1 MLSSIGVTHLR
12 YHQWANGRVL
22 EETVPLPSEQ
32 LVKTLNGSFGS
43 VYGALVHMYQADC
56 IWWDRLNGR
65 PPRQLADYEAP
76 GCNYDLQKVWTE
88 MLTELVTWA
97 EGLADKD
104 WLREV
109 SYRTM
114 AGTPYVTPLWQI
126 VLHVVNHGSHHRGQ
140 ITNML
145 RQLGIKPANLDLIGF
160 YRSMAVFDQKS
171 TFSAN

>member
-1 MLSSIGVTHLR
+1 MGDRTRFRRDGAAPVGTTCQNAQWVFRERLRSSRAYVPGGLHLV
-12 YHQWANGRVL
+12 GPF
-22 EETVPLPSEQ
+22 E
-32 LVKTLNGSFGS
+32 
-43 VYGALVHMYQADC
+43 
-56 IWWDRLNGR
+56 R
-65 PPRQLADYEAP
+65 PASRQLADYEAP

-88 MLTELVTWA
+88 MLAELVTWA
-97 EGLADKD
+97 ERLADKD

-160 YRSMAVFDQKS
+160 YRSMAVLDQKS

>member
-1 MLSSIGVTHLR
+1 
-12 YHQWANGRVL
+12 
-22 EETVPLPSEQ
+22 
-32 LVKTLNGSFGS
+32 
-43 VYGALVHMYQADC
+43 
-56 IWWDRLNGR
+56 
-65 PPRQLADYEAP
+65 
-76 GCNYDLQKVWTE
+76 

-160 YRSMAVFDQKS
+160 YRSMAVLDQKS